1 MNRTKLKQSDAS
13 VRNFFYLVSVICSI
27 IILSGCQSYLR
38 PNQGVEY
45 PEGPERLSTLGDE
58 FKDSEIQI
66 ESLQESRSF
75 SVRSMRT
82 SDPLPDD
89 GRVMTISM
97 SYAGYMDALRIML
110 APYSIGLMVDGNP
123 KLADKYAH
131 IVTVKLTGT
140 LPQLID
146 RISESIGFFYT
157 YRNNLLTIVPEETFV
172 LELPPALAEDTT
184 AGLTNTMQ
192 YLGASDIYLDRLNR
206 TVSYKTNRN
215 GAKNIEQYLAYL
227 RKTRSILLYEIHVY
241 QVTLSESKSNGIRW
255 DSLIWQASQRPAQF
269 LVSGASNEV
278 GNIVI
283 SGDKFNLNTFVAFLN
298 SQGTARLISQPRMAL
313 LSGTKGSL
321 RVGENTTI
329 VSKVGTVLG
338 GVSGSLTTVETSQ
351 VKTGFDLALFG
362 EVHEGSIYTKISL
375 SLSDLVKIEDK
386 TAGTTTIT
394 LPTVAERNVNSIMR
408 ARAGDVVILGGISAR
423 RDNGDVINSIGQ
435 SSKNESNNR
444 SELVIALRPRILHFS
459 SNGVND
465 VGKTD
470 TLLPAELVRPSI
482 IKEYSDNQ
490 NISKD

>member
-1 MNRTKLKQSDAS
+1 
-13 VRNFFYLVSVICSI
+13 
-27 IILSGCQSYLR
+27 
-38 PNQGVEY
+38 
-45 PEGPERLSTLGDE
+45 
-58 FKDSEIQI
+58 
-66 ESLQESRSF
+66 
-75 SVRSMRT
+75 
-82 SDPLPDD
+82 
-89 GRVMTISM
+89 
-97 SYAGYMDALRIML
+97 
-110 APYSIGLMVDGNP
+110 
-123 KLADKYAH
+123 
-131 IVTVKLTGT
+131 
-140 LPQLID
+140 
-146 RISESIGFFYT
+146 
-157 YRNNLLTIVPEETFV
+157 
-172 LELPPALAEDTT
+172 
-184 AGLTNTMQ
+184 
-192 YLGASDIYLDRLNR
+192 
-206 TVSYKTNRN
+206 
-215 GAKNIEQYLAYL
+215 
-227 RKTRSILLYEIHVY
+227 
-241 QVTLSESKSNGIRW
+241 
-255 DSLIWQASQRPAQF
+255 

-470 TLLPAELVRPSI
+470 TLLPAELVRPSM